1 MTDPKNIN
9 RLSSH
14 TYELPIYHVCEN
26 GLEEVNSQ
34 IIQFCKGSKDIPGHP
49 GFITDSLIEVCKM
62 YLESVNQGDLE
73 NKFTTEAIKHLQAAL
88 WNLQERQKDRQ
99 ARGVA
104 QTYQK

>member
-1 MTDPKNIN
+1 MIDQIT

-14 TYELPIYHVCEN
+14 VYELPTFKITEN
-26 GLEEVNSQ
+26 GLEEFQ
-34 IIQFCKGSKDIPGHP
+34 TATIQFIKGSKDAPVHP
-49 GFITDSLIEVCKM
+49 GFITESFIELCKM
-62 YLESVNQGDLE
+62 HLESVNQGDLE
-73 NKFTTEAIKHLQAAL
+73 NPFTTQAIEHLQAAL